1 MGKVKGKKS
10 KKSRTTV
17 SKSGLVKAA
26 ASAVGLGGRSGGSGR
41 RSKGPAYYAKKIAV
55 MKLKKKLA
63 KLRGY

>member
-1 MGKVKGKKS
+1 MGKAKKSKS
-10 KKSRTTV
+10 KKSKGGIV
-17 SKSGLVKAA
+17 SKAV
-26 ASAVGLGGRSGGSGR
+26 SAGKSALGMGAKEGKR